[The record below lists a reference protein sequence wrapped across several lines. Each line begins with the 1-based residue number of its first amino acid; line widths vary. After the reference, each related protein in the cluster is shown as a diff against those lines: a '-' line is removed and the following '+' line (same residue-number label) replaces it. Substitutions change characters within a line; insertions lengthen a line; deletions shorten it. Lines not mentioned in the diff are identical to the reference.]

1 MPVTVEL
8 PAAAL
13 DRPAAERRARPGAM
27 RDRGRRL
34 CIGFVNNMPDAAF
47 AATERQFLRLL
58 EAASGDLDIRLIP
71 VALET
76 VVRDDRMRASLP
88 ARYRAPRML
97 RGLGVDALIVTGAEP
112 RARHLRQEPYWDELT
127 QLMDWAQGATLS
139 TLYSCLAAHA
149 AALHL
154 GGVGRRRRDAKLS
167 GLFASTPA
175 ARAHELLDGFRDPF
189 VTPHSRW
196 NGLDE
201 TEIARA
207 GFVTLTRSPEGGPD
221 VFIRDGGRLDVFVQG
236 HPEYDAD
243 TLAREFRRDVLRFVR
258 GAQPEPPRPPENY
271 FAPEIEAKLTQALAE
286 RSGDLEA
293 LAAAAARGVGPAK
306 WRPAGVRLASNWL
319 AALARR
325 KAALSPPTFASAR
338 LHG

>member
-1 MPVTVEL
+1 MPVTIEL

-13 DRPAAERRARPGAM
+13 EEPPADRRARPGRM
-27 RDRGRRL
+27 GDRGRRL
-34 CIGFVNNMPDAAF
+34 CIGFVNNMPDSAF
-47 AATERQFLRLL
+47 SATQAQFARLL
-58 EAASGDLDIRLIP
+58 EAASGDLDIRLLP

-88 ARYRAPRML
+88 ARCRTPRML
-97 RGLGVDALIVTGAEP
+97 RGLNIDALIVTGAEP
-112 RARHLRQEPYWDELT
+112 RAPHLRQEPYWDELT
-127 QLMDWAQGATLS
+127 RLIDWAEGATLS

-154 GGVGRRRRDAKLS
+154 GGVERRRRAAKLS
-167 GLFASTPA
+167 GLFSSAPA

-189 VTPHSRW
+189 LTPHSRW

-201 TEIARA
+201 GELASA
-207 GFVTLTRSPEGGPD
+207 GFATLTRSPETGPD
-221 VFIRDGGRLDVFVQG
+221 VFVREGRRLDVFVQG

-243 TLAREFRRDVLRFVR
+243 TLAREFRRDVLRFVQ
-258 GAQPEPPRPPENY
+258 GAQAEPPSPPKNY
-271 FAPEIEAKLTQALAE
+271 FAPEIEAKLNEAVATRSPALE
-286 RSGDLEA
+286 S
-293 LAAAAARGVGPAK
+293 LAQAAARRAPEAK
-306 WRPAGVRLASNWL
+306 WRAAGIRLTANWL

-325 KAALSPPTFASAR
+325 KAAIDPPTFASAR